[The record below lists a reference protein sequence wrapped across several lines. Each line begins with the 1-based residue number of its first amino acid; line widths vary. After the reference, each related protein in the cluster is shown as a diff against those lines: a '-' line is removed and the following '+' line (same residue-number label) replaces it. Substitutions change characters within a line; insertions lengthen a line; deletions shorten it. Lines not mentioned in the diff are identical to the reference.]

1 MIRIVTAVLV
11 SLALV
16 IASFVMAKG
25 LTDMRRAD
33 RFIVV
38 KGLAEQLVPADT
50 ASWTLYLS
58 SADDDLGAGVKRL
71 QQDIQTVTAFFKEA
85 GLDEKSIRLGSFTL
99 TDQQVDTYGN
109 TAPRSP
115 RYIIRADISV
125 MTGQVTVLEKLA
137 QKQTTLIEK
146 GVRITGVMGPN
157 YYVNNL
163 NAIKG
168 DLLKTA
174 SQNGL
179 QAAKD
184 FAAAT
189 GARVGALKDAQQGVI
204 SISGA
209 SLGDNDV
216 TQLDKRV
223 RVVSTL
229 SFYLD

>member
-1 MIRIVTAVLV
+1 LAGGQSVTITGTDFTGATAVTIGGTAATNV
-11 SLALV
+11 TVVNATTITATTPAGAAGTAVGRSR
-16 IASFVMAKG
+16 G
-25 LTDMRRAD
+25 LTRARQAEVD
-33 RFIVV
+33 WIV
-38 KGLAEQLVPADT
+38 
-50 ASWTLYLS
+50 
-58 SADDDLGAGVKRL
+58 
-71 QQDIQTVTAFFKEA
+71 
-85 GLDEKSIRLGSFTL
+85 
-99 TDQQVDTYGN
+99 GN
-109 TAPRSP
+109 VVAT
-115 RYIIRADISV
+115 
-125 MTGQVTVLEKLA
+125 LEKLA

-157 YYVNNL
+157 YYVNNM
-163 NAIKG
+163 NSIKG

>member
-16 IASFVMAKG
+16 ISSFVMAKG

-71 QQDIQTVTAFFKEA
+71 QQDVQTVLAFFKEA
-85 GLDEKSIRLGSFTL
+85 GLEETGFRLGSITL
-99 TDQQVDTYGN
+99 MDQQVDTYGN

-115 RYIIRADISV
+115 RYILRTDVSV
-125 MTGQVTVLEKLA
+125 TTGQVTVLEKLA
-137 QKQTTLIEK
+137 QKQTALMEK

-216 TQLDKRV
+216 AQLDKRV

>member
-1 MIRIVTAVLV
+1 MLRIVTALFI
-11 SLALV
+11 SLAL
-16 IASFVMAKG
+16 IASSFVMAKG

-58 SADDDLGAGVKRL
+58 TADDDLGVGVKRL
-71 QQDIQTVTAFFKEA
+71 QQDREAVVAFFKEA
-85 GLDEKSIRLGSFTL
+85 GLEEASIHLGSITL

-109 TAPRSP
+109 ASPRSP
-115 RYIIRADISV
+115 RYILRTDVSV
-125 MTGQVTVLEKLA
+125 MTGQVATLEKLA
-137 QKQTTLIEK
+137 QKQTVLMEK

-174 SQNGL
+174 AQNGL

>member
-1 MIRIVTAVLV
+1 
-11 SLALV
+11 
-16 IASFVMAKG
+16 
-25 LTDMRRAD
+25 
-33 RFIVV
+33 
-38 KGLAEQLVPADT
+38 
-50 ASWTLYLS
+50 
-58 SADDDLGAGVKRL
+58 
-71 QQDIQTVTAFFKEA
+71 
-85 GLDEKSIRLGSFTL
+85 
-99 TDQQVDTYGN
+99 
-109 TAPRSP
+109 
-115 RYIIRADISV
+115 
-125 MTGQVTVLEKLA
+125 
-137 QKQTTLIEK
+137 
-146 GVRITGVMGPN
+146 
-157 YYVNNL
+157 
-163 NAIKG
+163 
-168 DLLKTA
+168 LLKTA